1 MNKTLKKIIA
11 TVLLTC
17 MISANLSI
25 IGEYGISYALSESE
39 LSNQK
44 TTTQNE
50 NVEFNSY
57 FDGGVH
63 SKTEKLENTTKLF
76 VNIKVKNAGYLENP
90 VISFSDVN
98 FKIAG
103 EVNNENIQSIS
114 ENKITLN
121 KLNNG
126 TDLTLE
132 LPVKILNEDEVAL
145 DNFEKRQKQISQ
157 LHI

>member
-57 FDGGVH
+57 FEGGVH

-90 VISFSDVN
+90 F
-98 FKIAG
+98 FRC
-103 EVNNENIQSIS
+103 
-114 ENKITLN
+114 
-121 KLNNG
+121 KL
-126 TDLTLE
+126 
-132 LPVKILNEDEVAL
+132 
-145 DNFEKRQKQISQ
+145 
-157 LHI
+157 